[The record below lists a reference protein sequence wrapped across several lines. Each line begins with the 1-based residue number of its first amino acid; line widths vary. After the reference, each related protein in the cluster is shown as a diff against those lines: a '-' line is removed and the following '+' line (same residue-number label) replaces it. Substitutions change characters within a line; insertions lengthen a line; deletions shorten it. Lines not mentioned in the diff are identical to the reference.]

1 MIRIETAYVVPKKAV
16 LSNVNI
22 IVTDNIYI
30 LLKNTPLPMYIL
42 PPELTIDE

>member
-30 LLKNTPLPMYIL
+30 FIKEHTTPYVYIA
-42 PPELTIDE
+42 TRTYNR